1 MFNRVSLPW
10 LGTQKGSLSKMA
22 LPKSDSSK
30 YGTDKPCSHHNVSVL
45 VLFVFLVS
53 ACVAFALLFNTTNH
67 RLAEVEKE
75 LKYHR
80 VQLNTLNQ
88 RVLKPNDE
96 QSTIQGGYGLASV
109 KNL

>member
-1 MFNRVSLPW
+1 
-10 LGTQKGSLSKMA
+10 MA

-30 YGTDKPCSHHNVSVL
+30 YGTDKPCSRHNVSVL
-45 VLFVFLVS
+45 LLFVFLVS
-53 ACVAFALLFNTTNH
+53 ACVAFALLFNTMNH

-75 LKYHR
+75 LKYHK